1 MIRMP
6 VLQRLPERISPA
18 LNRDGTVTMYFDGRP
33 IEAFVGDTIGSAAY
47 SAGIRLFSR
56 SFKYHRP
63 RGLLCCAGRCPNCL
77 VTVDGTPNVRAC
89 MAPVAEGMRVE
100 PQNAFPSLQRDLL
113 AVIDKLDR
121 LLPVGFYYK
130 TFIYPRSAWPLYET
144 VLRNI
149 AGLGKVDFS
158 KSAHGHS
165 VHRHLHPDVAVI
177 GGGPAGLSAAIAA
190 AEEGLRVV
198 IVDDDHA
205 LGGHLRGETRVY
217 DDAGEFSGRS
227 GHEIATELASR
238 LESHANVEILAGAV
252 AFGLYEGNLIGV
264 AQEEAD
270 ANRLIELRAG
280 HTVIAT
286 GISEHPLVFENND
299 LPGVMLGSAAARLI
313 RLWGVKPAQRAVVI
327 SAHDEGLRVAGDLLE
342 AGVRIAAVAEHRTEI
357 ADGPELRQLAEAG
370 VPVLRGW
377 SVLEAAGHGY
387 VESAVLVRL
396 DQAGRPIGGTERRE
410 ECSLVAVSTGLETNA
425 SLLWQ
430 AGCTVAYDEDLDLF
444 TPRATPAGVSA
455 AGDVTG
461 VRDLR
466 AALLGGRIAGQ
477 EAALSLRGSA
487 KKPEGG
493 GGQDR
498 PRKAELQEPR
508 AELAGLEQSFRA
520 RVRVRPVAASEG
532 QGTGQSR
539 RASRKKFVC
548 PCEDVTLKDIDRAV
562 QEGFDH
568 IETLKRYS
576 TVTMGPCQGK
586 MCAMNA
592 VAACAR
598 ATGRTISETGTT
610 TSRPLIQPVSLGALA
625 GPHLEPTRLS
635 PLHHRHLELGAEMM
649 DAGQW
654 KRPRVYPS
662 AVIDGARS
670 SVEEE
675 IRAVRERVGLIDV
688 STLGKLDLQGRD
700 AVKLLERAYTNTWA
714 DLKVGRVRYGVMVD
728 ESGIILDDGTVARLG
743 EDHYFITTTTSGV
756 GSVEEWL
763 AWWMEGD
770 PEGTP
775 SCAHVTN
782 VTSALAAVNLAG
794 PKSREVLAK
803 VTDLDISPAALPYLR
818 AVQGTVAGVPA
829 TILRIGFV
837 GELGYEMHL
846 PAEYAEYVWDVL
858 MEAGKE
864 FGIAPFGVEAQR
876 TLRLEKGH
884 IIVTQDTDALSTPL
898 EAGMPWIVK
907 LEKPNFIAKT
917 ALAHI
922 QDEGLN
928 QKLVGFQMLEA
939 SQVPDEGA
947 QIVGHGGYPV
957 GRVTSARF
965 SPALS
970 TVIGLAWVPVTQAG
984 AGAEIRIQLDDH
996 VEPARVVPVPFYDPS
1011 GSRMKS

>member
-1 MIRMP
+1 
-6 VLQRLPERISPA
+6 
-18 LNRDGTVTMYFDGRP
+18 MYFDGQP

-47 SAGIRLFSR
+47 GAGIRLFSR

-89 MAPVAEGMRVE
+89 MAPVAEGMCVE
-100 PQNAFPSLQRDLL
+100 PQNVFPSLRRDFL
-113 AVIDKLDR
+113 ALIDKMDR

-149 AGLGKVDFS
+149 AGLGKIDFS
-158 KSAHGHS
+158 KGANGHG

-177 GGGPAGLSAAIAA
+177 GGGPSGLSAAIAA

-198 IVDDDHA
+198 IVDENPT
-205 LGGHLRGETRVY
+205 LGGHLLGETRVY
-217 DDAGEFSGRS
+217 DDAGELSGRS

-238 LESHANVEILAGAV
+238 LEGYANVESLTGAV

-264 AQEEAD
+264 AQEHPN

-280 HTVIAT
+280 HTIVAT
-286 GISEHPLVFENND
+286 GISEHPLIFENND
-299 LPGVMLGSAAARLI
+299 LPGVMLGSAATRLI
-313 RLWGVKPAQRAVVI
+313 RLWAVKPAQRAVVV

-342 AGVRIAAVAEHRTEI
+342 AGVRIAAVAEHRMKI
-357 ADGPELRQLAEAG
+357 PDGPELRRLADAG

-377 SVLEAAGHGY
+377 SILEAAGHGY

-430 AGCTVAYDEDLDLF
+430 AGCTMAYDEDLDLF
-444 TPRATPAGVSA
+444 TPPAMPALGPPASPALGPPAFSALAPPAFSALAPRATPAGVSA

-466 AALLGGRIAGQ
+466 AALLGGRIAGE
-477 EAALSLRGSA
+477 EAALSLRGLA
-487 KKPEGG
+487 KKPGADGG
-493 GGQDR
+493 RER
-498 PRKAELQEPR
+498 PPRAALQESR
-508 AELAGLEQSFRA
+508 GELGALEQSFRA
-520 RVRVRPVAASEG
+520 RVRARPIAAIEG
-532 QGTGQSR
+532 

-548 PCEDVTLKDIDRAV
+548 PCEDVTLKDIGRAV

-625 GPHLEPTRLS
+625 GPHLEPTRLT
-635 PLHHRHLELGAEMM
+635 PLHHRHLGLGAEMM
-649 DAGQW
+649 DVGQW
-654 KRPRVYPS
+654 KRPRVYTS
-662 AVIDGARS
+662 GA
-670 SVEEE
+670 EEE
-675 IRAVRERVGLIDV
+675 SRAVRERVGLIDV
-688 STLGKLDLQGRD
+688 STLGKIDLQGRD
-700 AVKLLERAYTNTWA
+700 AVKLLERIYTNTWA
-714 DLKVGRVRYGVMVD
+714 DLKVGRVRYAVMVD

-743 EDHYFITTTTSGV
+743 QDHFFITTTTSGI

-763 AWWMEGD
+763 AWWMEG
-770 PEGTP
+770 TQM
-775 SCAHVTN
+775 CAHATN

-794 PKSREVLAK
+794 PKSRDVLAK
-803 VTDLDISPAALPYLR
+803 VTDLDVSPAALPYLR

-837 GELGYEMHL
+837 GELGYEMHFA
-846 PAEYAEYVWDVL
+846 AEYGEYVWDVL
-858 MEAGKE
+858 MNAGQE

-907 LEKPNFIAKT
+907 FDKPNFIGKT

-928 QKLVGFQMLEA
+928 QKLVGFQMLEDT
-939 SQVPDEGA
+939 QRVPEVPEEGA
-947 QIVGHGGYPV
+947 QIVGDGSYPV